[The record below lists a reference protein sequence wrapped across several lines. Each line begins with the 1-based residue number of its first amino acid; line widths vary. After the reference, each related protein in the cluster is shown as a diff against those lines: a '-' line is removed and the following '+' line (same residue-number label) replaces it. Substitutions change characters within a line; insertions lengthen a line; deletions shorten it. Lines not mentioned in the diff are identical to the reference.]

1 MIAAHISDPFDA
13 LLVLRR
19 LCRLKDRVL
28 DRARSNASRFS
39 RLSLLHLVFKRGWYL
54 LFILEIGVWTHRLEV
69 LLHPSFVRVLL
80 VRDLEIIVLVLLDYH
95 GRRADTISPY
105 TCLSGI
111 IVAWG
116 NTRWLPLSHWKATSF
131 QYWWSLL
138 SVCLY
143 YIIWEFWWSGS
154 ECLLMKTTS

>member
-28 DRARSNASRFS
+28 DRARCNASRFS

-116 NTRWLPLSHWKATSF
+116 NTWWLPLSHWKATPF
-131 QYWWSLL
+131 QY
-138 SVCLY
+138 
-143 YIIWEFWWSGS
+143 
-154 ECLLMKTTS
+154 